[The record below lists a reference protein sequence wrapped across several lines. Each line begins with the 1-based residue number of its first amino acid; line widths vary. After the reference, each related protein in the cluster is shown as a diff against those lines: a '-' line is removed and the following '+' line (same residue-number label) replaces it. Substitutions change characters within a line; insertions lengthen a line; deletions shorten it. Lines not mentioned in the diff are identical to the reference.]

1 MAVRLDNTKKRN
13 KLGLVDQ
20 RSQRDHG
27 ADQCDPVLS
36 LLADDLGSAG
46 FLQIAA
52 DQDEDRIHL
61 VDLENQ
67 AGQPVLIGHA
77 QDINRKN
84 ANADISYSKFV
95 AEG

>member
-1 MAVRLDNTKKRN
+1 MRLDNTKKRN
-13 KLGLVDQ
+13 KLGLTYQ

-52 DQDEDRIHL
+52 NQDENRIHL
-61 VDLENQ
+61 MELKNQ
-67 AGQPVLIGHA
+67 ARQPVSIGHA
-77 QDINRKN
+77 QDHTRKN

>member
-1 MAVRLDNTKKRN
+1 MRLDNTKKRN
-13 KLGLVDQ
+13 KLGLTDQ

-27 ADQCDPVLS
+27 ANQRDPVLS
-36 LLADDLGSAG
+36 LLADKLGSAS

-61 VDLENQ
+61 VELENQ
-67 AGQPVLIGHA
+67 AGQPVSIGHA
-77 QDINRKN
+77 QDYNRKN

-95 AEG
+95 AER